1 MALARAAQ
9 ARSRP
14 QRSPMKK
21 LDSPATPSNTDLNP
35 DSDDEPPTK
44 RLRTSRS
51 VQVPKT
57 RWIPGG
63 RGGGGRRID
72 VTADDAFTT
81 PRANGEY
88 RRPRTS
94 RKRGETS
101 SRRPATSRLSTRTTR
116 PRGTAGRPRYSTA
129 AAAAA
134 ATHSDGYKPR
144 EERGWEEYHPDLD
157 LDSTFAILLSEE
169 VDGIVRLQT
178 NGQVEDGTSDPSD
191 NAAKKK
197 PGRPQRTQSSMLQ
210 SLLTPEAPKFVPPP
224 GPNPRERL
232 TLPKPSYRTLD
243 PFTQYDGKDFAAVNF
258 VNQSMANVGYQESEL
273 FIRPDHMIRQMEG
286 SADEDLDLMPDLVQ
300 SDGNSAIGGSGVG
313 RVEYDMD
320 EQDVKWLD
328 ALNKIRTDEG
338 TQPIKPATFEITMT
352 KIEKEWHALEKR
364 IPKPNPKAPQTQR
377 PRSSSAAAVNGEPG
391 VGEEPDS
398 KCAICDDGDC
408 ENANAIV
415 FCDGCDLAVHQE
427 CYGVP
432 YIPEGQWLCRK
443 CQLVGNARPSCI
455 FCPNEGGAF
464 KQTNNSKWAH
474 LLCATW
480 IPEVTI
486 GNPSLMEPITDVEKV
501 PNSRWKLGCYICRQD
516 MGASVQCSDGRC
528 YEPFH
533 LTCARQAGLY
543 LKMKIGGGQNTLM
556 DPSQLRAYCHK
567 HSPADWKS
575 EHRTDKMFDR
585 AQKYFKHHFHGQ
597 IWADSKSSALAM
609 TDAHDS
615 YSAERGPQRITL
627 TNKKGSKVKSIWRL
641 PSGAPVIPEVILR
654 TIEEALVKFGVPK
667 RKEFVVEVCKYWTLK
682 REARRGAALLK
693 RLQLQMETFSSFEV
707 TRRDYKAQ
715 GAAGRA
721 RLERRIEFAEMLAKD
736 LERIR
741 NICEQIRDRERLK
754 LDEARLLREVVD
766 TVYFPISS
774 LLAPMVSKAIG
785 LDRKGIYGERLAKM
799 QSLIDNRHYSSVTA
813 FFTDFAKIF
822 EEDIGF
828 DASDLSNEQTLR
840 ERPHTQLDDPEQRD
854 RRTLARR
861 IVKAVYPVLQ
871 TALRKESELLGRPFE
886 QQMKEMDDLLFSRRP
901 SFVEGLDINGVNES
915 NGDAIEQDLE
925 MSDAPGIE
933 KDEPQDI
940 PMDSIEGHPDEATRE
955 SRMNGANSAEAKPDT
970 VDADRKNNSL
980 AEHTPPASTNGNLKH
995 ETAIV
1000 QDGSLG
1006 TAAAVQPPT
1015 PPISTKGANQNI
1027 LTHGGIPWYVEAFDP
1042 NGTTIFAERWTGK
1055 DVLRD
1060 LSEELS
1066 DMDEEELQDLGVDDD
1081 TTASNSVAGE
1091 ANGSGKPAT
1100 KAASKKKRKGNNWDR
1115 PYRTARTRR

>member
-1 MALARAAQ
+1 
-9 ARSRP
+9 
-14 QRSPMKK
+14 MKK
-21 LDSPATPSNTDLNP
+21 TTAPSTPILQSDLNL

-44 RLRTSRS
+44 RLRTSTSR
-51 VQVPKT
+51 KT
-57 RWIPGG
+57 QPAYKWIPGG
-63 RGGGGRRID
+63 RGGGGRRVD
-72 VTADDAFTT
+72 LNSAEAMLVT
-81 PRANGEY
+81 PRAHGEGRTPRTRRKDTTGRRTNTTSRY
-88 RRPRTS
+88 SARPRT
-94 RKRGETS
+94 
-101 SRRPATSRLSTRTTR
+101 ARTT
-116 PRGTAGRPRYSTA
+116 GRPRYTTA

-134 ATHSDGYKPR
+134 ATHNDGYKPR
-144 EERGWEEYHPDLD
+144 EERSWEEYHPDLD
-157 LDSTFAILLSEE
+157 LESTFAAVPSEE
-169 VDGIVRLQT
+169 VDGLVRTQT
-178 NGQVEDGTSDPSD
+178 TGQVEDVMLEMLPSPGSRTPT
-191 NAAKKK
+191 KRR

-210 SLLTPEAPKFVPPP
+210 SLLTPEAPKFVPMP

-232 TLPKPSYRTLD
+232 TLPKPSYRILD
-243 PFTQYDGKDFAAVNF
+243 PFLHYEQKDYAAANF
-258 VNQSMANVGYQESEL
+258 VNQTMANVGYQESEL
-273 FIRPDHMIRQMEG
+273 FIRPNNMIRQMEG
-286 SADEDLDLMPDLVQ
+286 SADEDLDLMPDLVHG
-300 SDGNSAIGGSGVG
+300 DGNSAIGGSGVG

-328 ALNKIRTDEG
+328 ALNKTRTDEG
-338 TQPIKPATFEITMT
+338 TQPIKPAIFEITMT

-391 VGEEPDS
+391 PGEEPDS

-501 PNSRWKLGCYICRQD
+501 PNSRWKLGCYICKQD

-543 LKMKIGGGQNTLM
+543 LKMKLGGGQNTLM

-567 HSPADWKS
+567 HSPQDWKA
-575 EHRTDKMFDR
+575 EHNTDRMFEK
-585 AQKYFKHHFHGQ
+585 AVKHFKHHFHGQ
-597 IWADSKSSALAM
+597 IWADSKASALAIN
-609 TDAHDS
+609 DAQE
-615 YSAERGPQRITL
+615 SAANERGVQRLTL
-627 TNKKGSKVKSIWRL
+627 TNKKGQKPKSVWRL
-641 PSGAPVIPEVILR
+641 PSGAPVIPEVISK
-654 TIEEALVKFGVPK
+654 TIEEALVRFTVPK
-667 RKEFVVEVCKYWTLK
+667 KKEFVQEMCKYWTLK

-721 RLERRIEFAEMLAKD
+721 RLDRRIEFAEMLAKD

-741 NICEQIRDRERLK
+741 NICEQIKERERQK
-754 LDEARLLREVVD
+754 LEDARLLREVVD
-766 TVYFPISS
+766 TVYFPVPP
-774 LLAPMVSKAIG
+774 LLIPIVEKAIK
-785 LDRKGIYGERLAKM
+785 LDPRGVYREALSQM
-799 QSLIDNRHYSSVTA
+799 QDRIANRYYSSVNT
-813 FFTDFAKIF
+813 FFADFAKIF
-822 EEDIGF
+822 EGDIGF
-828 DASDLSNEQTLR
+828 DASDLSNEQALR
-840 ERPHTQLDDPEQRD
+840 ERPQGQIEDPEQRD

-861 IVKAVYPVLQ
+861 IVKAAYPVLQ
-871 TALRKESELLGRPFE
+871 VAMLKESELNGRPFE

-901 SFVEGLDINGVNES
+901 SFVEGLRLNHTTEV
-915 NGDAIEQDLE
+915 NGDQDVE
-925 MSDAPGIE
+925 MADASGIG

-940 PMDSIEGHPDEATRE
+940 PMESIEGHGDQTNSSVPQLNGTATTNIRGKLPVT
-955 SRMNGANSAEAKPDT
+955 NG
-970 VDADRKNNSL
+970 L
-980 AEHTPPASTNGNLKH
+980 IEHTPPASTNGHLKNDAANP
-995 ETAIV
+995 EAEPPSDPV
-1000 QDGSLG
+1000 LQD
-1006 TAAAVQPPT
+1006 TTPVQPPT
-1015 PPISTKGANQNI
+1015 PPMSTKGPQQNA
-1027 LTHGGIPWYVEAFDP
+1027 LVQGGIPWYVEQFDP
-1042 NGTTIFAERWTGK
+1042 EGTTVYEERWTGK

-1066 DMDEEELQDLGVDDD
+1066 DMDEDELQDLGVDDD
-1081 TTASNSVAGE
+1081 TATANSVVLEKTSAASNV
-1091 ANGSGKPAT
+1091 NGNGNK
-1100 KAASKKKRKGNNWDR
+1100 KALPKKRRKGNNWSDR
-1115 PYRTARTRR
+1115 AFRNRRVR

>member
-1 MALARAAQ
+1 
-9 ARSRP
+9 
-14 QRSPMKK
+14 MKK
-21 LDSPATPSNTDLNP
+21 LETPATPTATDLNP

-51 VQVPKT
+51 TTSNRT

-72 VTADDAFTT
+72 VEKDDPFTT

-88 RRPRTS
+88 RRPRTA
-94 RKRGETS
+94 RKRGETTA
-101 SRRPATSRLSTRTTR
+101 RRTATARSSTRTTR
-116 PRGTAGRPRYSTA
+116 PRGVASRPRYSTA

-144 EERGWEEYHPDLD
+144 EERGWDEYHPELD
-157 LDSTFAILLSEE
+157 LDSAFAIIASEE
-169 VDGIVRLQT
+169 VDGRVRPQINAQDQEDSSSAQ
-178 NGQVEDGTSDPSD
+178 NGVELSPS
-191 NAAKKK
+191 KKR

-210 SLLTPEAPKFVPPP
+210 ALLTPEAPKFVPPP

-232 TLPKPSYRTLD
+232 TLPKPSYRILD
-243 PFTQYDGKDFAAVNF
+243 PFLQYDGKDYSAVNF
-258 VNQSMANVGYQESEL
+258 VDRTMANIGYQESEL
-273 FIRPDHMIRQMEG
+273 FMRPDHLIRQMEG
-286 SADEDLDLMPDLVQ
+286 SADEDLDLMPDLVH
-300 SDGNSAIGGSGVG
+300 SDGNSAIGGNGVG

-328 ALNKIRTDEG
+328 ALNRTRTEDG
-338 TQPIKPATFEITMT
+338 VQAIKPAIFEITMT

-391 VGEEPDS
+391 TGEEPDS

-408 ENANAIV
+408 ENTNAIV

-486 GNPSLMEPITDVEKV
+486 GNPSLMEPITDVEKI
-501 PNSRWKLGCYICRQD
+501 PHSRWKLGCYICKQD
-516 MGASVQCSDGRC
+516 MGASIQCSDGRC

-543 LKMKIGGGQNTLM
+543 LKMKVGGGQYTLM

-567 HSPADWKS
+567 HSPADWKA
-575 EHRTDKMFDR
+575 EHRTDRFFER
-585 AQKYFKHHFHGQ
+585 AVKYFKHHFAGQ
-597 IWADSKSSALAM
+597 IWADSKSSALAI
-609 TDAHDS
+609 TDTHEIP
-615 YSAERGPQRITL
+615 SADRGVPRLTL
-627 TNKKGSKVKSIWRL
+627 TNKKGAKVKSIWRL
-641 PSGAPVIPEVILR
+641 PSGAPVIPEIMLK
-654 TIEEALVKFGVPK
+654 TIEEALAKLGVSK
-667 RKEFVVEVCKYWTLK
+667 KKEFVVEICKYWTLK

-736 LERIR
+736 LERIH
-741 NICEQIRDRERLK
+741 NICEQIKEREKHK
-754 LDEARLLREVVD
+754 LEDAQLLQQVVE
-766 TVYFPISS
+766 TIYFPISP
-774 LLAPMVSKAIG
+774 LLAPVITKSMG
-785 LDRKGIYGERLAKM
+785 LDRKGVYANGLTNL
-799 QSLIDNRHYSSVTA
+799 QSRIEDRHYSSVKA
-813 FFTDFAKIF
+813 FFGDFAKMF
-822 EEDIGF
+822 EDDIGF
-828 DASDLSNEQTLR
+828 DASDSSNEQALR
-840 ERPHTQLDDPEQRD
+840 ERPQTQLDNLEQRE

-861 IVKAVYPVLQ
+861 IMKAALPVLQ
-871 TALRKESELLGRPFE
+871 DALKKESELLGRPFE
-886 QQMKEMDDLLFSRRP
+886 QQMKEMDNLLLSRRP
-901 SFVEGLDINGVNES
+901 SLVEALHMNGHA
-915 NGDAIEQDLE
+915 DAVSENDVE
-925 MSDAPGIE
+925 MVDAPDVE
-933 KDEPQDI
+933 KNEPEDI
-940 PMDSIEGHPDEATRE
+940 PISSIEGHVDEEQST
-955 SRMNGANSAEAKPDT
+955 GALQEDDETLTLTAKSHKT
-970 VDADRKNNSL
+970 TSL
-980 AEHTPPASTNGNLKH
+980 ADHTPPASTNGRLKN
-995 ETAIV
+995 ESAAILEDTEE
-1000 QDGSLG
+1000 Q
-1006 TAAAVQPPT
+1006 TEAVQPPT
-1015 PPISTKGANQNI
+1015 PPISTKGANQNP
-1027 LTHGGIPWYVEAFDP
+1027 LLQGGVPWYVEAFDP
-1042 NGTTIFAERWTGK
+1042 KGTTMFEERWIGK
-1055 DVLRD
+1055 DVVRD

-1066 DMDEEELQDLGVDDD
+1066 EMEDEELQDLGMDHD
-1081 TTASNSVAGE
+1081 TTTSNSINGE
-1091 ANGSGKPAT
+1091 VNGNNTPRK
-1100 KAASKKKRKGNNWDR
+1100 KAPPKKKRKGNNWDR
-1115 PYRTARTRR
+1115 PFRSVRTRR

>member
-1 MALARAAQ
+1 MVLLRAAQ

-14 QRSPMKK
+14 QRSPTKK
-21 LDSPATPSNTDLNP
+21 LDSPATPMTLKPDL

-51 VQVPKT
+51 NTQRT

-72 VTADDAFTT
+72 LEGEDIFVT
-81 PRANGEY
+81 PRERNESRKPRTARRRGET
-88 RRPRTS
+88 TS
-94 RKRGETS
+94 RKTAS
-101 SRRPATSRLSTRTTR
+101 ARPAPRTTR
-116 PRGTAGRPRYSTA
+116 SHRSTGRPRYTTA

-157 LDSTFAILLSEE
+157 LESTFAIVPSKE
-169 VDGIVRLQT
+169 VDGFVVPDTKSQVDDGIGEY
-178 NGQVEDGTSDPSD
+178 GQAGESTPS
-191 NAAKKK
+191 KKG
-197 PGRPQRTQSSMLQ
+197 PGRPLRTQSSMLQ

-232 TLPKPSYRTLD
+232 TLPRPSYRILD
-243 PFTQYDGKDFAAVNF
+243 PFAQYDGKEFQADNF
-258 VNQSMANVGYQESEL
+258 VTPHMANVGYQESEV
-273 FIRPDHMIRQMEG
+273 FIRPEHMIRQMEG
-286 SADEDLDLMPDLVQ
+286 SADEDLDLMPDLVH
-300 SDGNSAIGGSGVG
+300 SEGNSAIGGNGVG

-320 EQDVKWLD
+320 EQDVRWLD
-328 ALNKIRTDEG
+328 ALNKLRVEEG
-338 TQPIKPATFEITMT
+338 VHPIKPAVFEITMT
-352 KIEKEWHALEKR
+352 KVEKEWHALEKR

-391 VGEEPDS
+391 PDAEPD
-398 KCAICDDGDC
+398 I
-408 ENANAIV
+408 

-501 PNSRWKLGCYICRQD
+501 PNSRWKLSCYICKQN
-516 MGASVQCSDGRC
+516 MGASVQCSDARC

-543 LKMKIGGGQNTLM
+543 LKMKLGGGQNTLM
-556 DPSQLRAYCHK
+556 DSTQLRAYCHK
-567 HSPADWKS
+567 HSPADWKA
-575 EHRTDKMFDR
+575 EHRTDR
-585 AQKYFKHHFHGQ
+585 AFEKAVRYFRHHFAGQ

-609 TDAHDS
+609 TDTTS
-615 YSAERGPQRITL
+615 SFNAEQGPRLTL
-627 TNKKGSKVKSIWRL
+627 TNKKGTKAKSIWRL
-641 PSGAPVIPEVILR
+641 PSGAPVIPEVILK
-654 TIEEALVKFGVPK
+654 TIEESLQKLGVHK
-667 RKEFVVEVCKYWTLK
+667 RNQYVTEICKYWTLK

-707 TRRDYKAQ
+707 TRRDYRAM

-721 RLERRIEFAEMLAKD
+721 RLERRIEFAELLAKD

-741 NICEQIRDRERLK
+741 AICDQVMKREEQK
-754 LDEARLLREVVD
+754 LEEARLLQQVVD
-766 TVYFPISS
+766 TIYFPIGA
-774 LLAPMVSKAIG
+774 LLVPVVDKASF
-785 LDRKGIYGERLAKM
+785 LDRGVYGEALSQLRLRIK
-799 QSLIDNRHYSSVTA
+799 NRHYSAVST

-822 EEDIGF
+822 EDDVGF
-828 DASDLSNEQTLR
+828 DASDMSNEQALR
-840 ERPHTQLDDPEQRD
+840 QRPTTQLDDPEQRE

-861 IVKAVYPVLQ
+861 IIKAAYPLLSA
-871 TALRKESELLGRPFE
+871 ALRKESELLGRPFE
-886 QQMKEMDDLLFSRRP
+886 QQMKEMDDLLFSRR
-901 SFVEGLDINGVNES
+901 VALMDGLDSTVRVDT
-915 NGDAIEQDLE
+915 GDATPDQDID
-925 MSDAPGIE
+925 MADATAMGKNE
-933 KDEPQDI
+933 LQDI
-940 PMDSIEGHPDEATRE
+940 PMDSIENYDDSGMEVEQHVEHTAATAAEPTGHSGLLKP
-955 SRMNGANSAEAKPDT
+955 NGI
-970 VDADRKNNSL
+970 VV
-980 AEHTPPASTNGNLKH
+980 HTPPASTNGHIKQDTALVTGTIQADG
-995 ETAIV
+995 ET
-1000 QDGSLG
+1000 
-1006 TAAAVQPPT
+1006 VQPPT
-1015 PPISTKGANQNI
+1015 PPISTKGNSANNP
-1027 LTHGGIPWYVEAFDP
+1027 LVHGGIPWYVEAFDP
-1042 NGTTIFAERWTGK
+1042 WGTTVNEERWIGK

-1066 DMDEEELQDLGVDDD
+1066 DMDEGDLQDLVRENTDEVITKTGGVAADSMNGI
-1081 TTASNSVAGE
+1081 SNSAGLGKGWRKGRT
-1091 ANGSGKPAT
+1091 GSGK
-1100 KAASKKKRKGNNWDR
+1100 KRKSTTT
-1115 PYRTARTRR
+1115 RTTRARR